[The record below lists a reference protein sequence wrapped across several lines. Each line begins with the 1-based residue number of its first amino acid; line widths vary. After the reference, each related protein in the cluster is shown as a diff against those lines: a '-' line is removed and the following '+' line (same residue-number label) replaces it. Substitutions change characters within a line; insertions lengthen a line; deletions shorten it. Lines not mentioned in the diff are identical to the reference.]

1 MIFFVTC
8 AALAIGGVGGAFL
21 ALVWAGPAEQQK
33 KNETPETLESG
44 KLPTED
50 YV

>member
-21 ALVWAGPAEQQK
+21 TLVWAGPAEQQK
-33 KNETPETLESG
+33 KSETLEALEPG
-44 KLPTED
+44 KLPAED